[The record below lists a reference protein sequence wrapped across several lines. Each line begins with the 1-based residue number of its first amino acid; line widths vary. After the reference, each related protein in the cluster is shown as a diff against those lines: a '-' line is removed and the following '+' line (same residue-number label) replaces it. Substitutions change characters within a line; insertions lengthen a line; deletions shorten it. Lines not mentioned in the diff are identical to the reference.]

1 MTHLVVSHCTKI
13 SDLAMIPVFTYIKK
27 HYNPLPFQLIL
38 NTLTLTVLTRD
49 KSFTKG
55 KFKKKKRKTS
65 PITPHLPP
73 MKYINTYSVVIGGGS
88 KGWFCS
94 TAKTLFLSARR
105 VGSRGRNK
113 SSNCLCV

>member
-55 KFKKKKRKTS
+55 KFKKKKKENITHHPS
-65 PITPHLPP
+65 PPPHEIHKHL
-73 MKYINTYSVVIGGGS
+73 
-88 KGWFCS
+88 FCGH
-94 TAKTLFLSARR
+94 RR
-105 VGSRGRNK
+105 RQ
-113 SSNCLCV
+113 